1 MRRDG
6 PHALTRLALAALPAT
21 RAEWGRAMSSELEHI
36 DGRGAR
42 WRFALGCAWVAA
54 RLGGARYVAAAVAGV
69 AVLVAYGLVRWPGIL
84 DDDGLGVAVAHLAV
98 LALLLSVYAAAGMA
112 LAGAAGSGRTAR
124 VGVAV
129 GVAAAVLWAGSL
141 AANALADPGR
151 LSALATTLGIAA
163 AAALLL
169 AGARC
174 GGGHA
179 GLRAGLCA
187 GLVIGLAG
195 FVVLLAMAYLATGH
209 LTADPALAREF
220 RASTARDLPTY
231 AVGETMAAAVNQ
243 LWLAPAVG
251 TALGALGGVA
261 ARARR

>member
-1 MRRDG
+1 VRRDA
-6 PHALTRLALAALPAT
+6 PRALAWLALAALPAA
-21 RAEWGRAMSSELEHI
+21 RAEWGRAMSSELAHI

-54 RLGGARYVAAAVAGV
+54 RLGAARHVAGAGAGV
-69 AVLVAYGLVRWPGIL
+69 AALVAYGLVRWPGVV
-84 DDDGLGVAVAHLAV
+84 DDELVVAVTYLAV
-98 LALLLSVYAAAGMA
+98 LALLLGVYAAAGVA
-112 LAGAAGSGRTAR
+112 LAGAAGRGRAAR
-124 VGVAV
+124 VGIAM
-129 GVAAAVLWAGSL
+129 GLAAAALWMGSL
-141 AANALADPGR
+141 AANVLAEPGR
-151 LSALATTLGIAA
+151 LSVLAATSGIAA
-163 AAALLL
+163 AVVLVL

-174 GGGHA
+174 GDGVA
-179 GLRAGLCA
+179 GLRAGLCG

-209 LTADPALAREF
+209 LTADPALAAEF

-251 TALGALGGVA
+251 AVLGALGGVA
-261 ARARR
+261 AQVRR